1 MTKHL
6 VMAPSYLKSLE
17 RCFWGLNFLNF
28 PLHSTMSGLQCLT
41 SENIWFDKHRYDE
54 AEKRF
59 YEGANGPAVQQQQVK
74 YSCIFPRSNQKVK
87 NLWQMFG
94 RCVRVTI
101 KSKWNKKEGLLLKHH
116 IEFCKLALCAGALF
130 LFHVQMKENIHRF
143 LRQSMHAGLIRKDKE
158 LDAPKCPFPFLS
170 PAQTL

>member
-1 MTKHL
+1 MWFFLVLVKQWVLVVFAAMTKHL

-74 YSCIFPRSNQKVK
+74 YSCIFPRSNQK
-87 NLWQMFG
+87 
-94 RCVRVTI
+94 
-101 KSKWNKKEGLLLKHH
+101 S
-116 IEFCKLALCAGALF
+116 
-130 LFHVQMKENIHRF
+130 
-143 LRQSMHAGLIRKDKE
+143 
-158 LDAPKCPFPFLS
+158 
-170 PAQTL
+170 